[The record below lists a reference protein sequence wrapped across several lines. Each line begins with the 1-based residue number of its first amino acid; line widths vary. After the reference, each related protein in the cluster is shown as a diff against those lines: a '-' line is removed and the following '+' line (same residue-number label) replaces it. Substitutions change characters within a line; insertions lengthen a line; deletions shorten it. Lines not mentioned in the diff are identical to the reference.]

1 MKNTGKAAQNPMLY
15 HFAGVLFLIAA
26 AVDKNVIYCA
36 IGVCFF
42 VLGIYNQKR
51 RRR

>member
-15 HFAGVLFLIAA
+15 HFAGVLFLFAA

-36 IGVCFF
+36 IGACFF
-42 VLGIYNQKR
+42 GLGVYHRKR
-51 RRR
+51 QRR